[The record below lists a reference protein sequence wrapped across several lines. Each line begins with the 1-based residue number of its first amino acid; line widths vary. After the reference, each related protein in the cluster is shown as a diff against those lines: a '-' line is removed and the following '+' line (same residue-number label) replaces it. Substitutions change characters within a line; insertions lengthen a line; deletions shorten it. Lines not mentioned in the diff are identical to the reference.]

1 MVGWKKINKKFSKET
16 VRVKVE
22 QEKNEEMKKSI
33 AAEGGY
39 HDGKK
44 YYKKKTKGKWLKR

>member
-1 MVGWKKINKKFSKET
+1 MVASEKWKNEYILGG
-16 VRVKVE
+16 
-22 QEKNEEMKKSI
+22 EEMKKSI